1 MFYAFYDVFEAVLNG
16 LTGWLGDWVVA
27 LLCVAGMAAFLLAR
41 RARRGGDGT

>member
-16 LTGWLGDWVVA
+16 LSGWLGVWGAA
-27 LLCVAGMAAFLLAR
+27 LLCIAGLAAFLLAR